1 MVPEAYRVPASPPC
15 KATPVDE
22 RRENAAGLVQHIH
35 VWCNVKRQIDPLD
48 SRLQTMQVCQAF
60 PPMPPAHVQLLY
72 KAFVIA
78 YTADKMSHSRQIV
91 CLVQQYKQK
100 ARSTLLHYLTSV
112 IVIQS
117 DGHGKYAHK
126 SYSMLLTI
134 SFSVLQPHRCAIR
147 RLKKTQTGSL
157 ARLRLQQCSMR
168 TRLYV

>member
-48 SRLQTMQVCQAF
+48 SRLQTMQVCQTF
-60 PPMPPAHVQLLY
+60 PPMPPATCT
-72 KAFVIA
+72 
-78 YTADKMSHSRQIV
+78 TALQGFCDRIHSRQHV
-91 CLVQQYKQK
+91 RQYKQT

-112 IVIQS
+112 IVIQR

-134 SFSVLQPHRCAIR
+134 SFSVLPPHRCAIR
-147 RLKKTQTGSL
+147 RLKRTQKGSL